1 MDKSTEELIKEG
13 ISKGISY
20 RAYRELVQDLVV
32 EGKATGPNQTA
43 DLANYTKLN
52 DRRMARWDKVFNI
65 DPKSRQIIQN
75 FNKKVTW
82 LVLTESWCGDAAPA
96 LPVMDKIASLNP
108 NIQLKVILRDENS
121 QLMGKFLTNGG
132 MSIPKLIVI
141 NDEDMSV
148 VADWG
153 PRSKNAAQ
161 LVTEHKAAN
170 KGNILPEFKQDLQL
184 WYNKDKGE
192 SILAELLA
200 LE

>member
-32 EGKATGPNQTA
+32 EGKATGPIQTA